1 MFSDNDYVK
10 FMKDYINLCSF
21 LDVLYFSEIYSES
34 AKMASYRELTEHYAK
49 DWNN

>member
-1 MFSDNDYVK
+1 MFSDNDFVK

-21 LDVLYFSEIYSES
+21 LDVLYFSENFSES

-49 DWNN
+49 DWNS